1 MVSPTPQKRF
11 FYSSLIFPS
20 LRDNHR
26 LLFCLILL
34 FFFLP
39 EVFFMYLGIHSFLFF
54 VFIAQMVSYW
64 TDFCNLFLLAV
75 KSWVIPANMET
86 TLIFWKRFL
95 PYFLM
100 FLLPGWPFSP
110 WPLFQSLLLP
120 SFQFLC
126 PSYLVS
132 LLLPTRFS
140 SHSLIYCST
149 SQISGFEEVF
159 CYGLQAHFLSLY
171 WTSYRPPCSPSLAP
185 SASNLVHWG
194 YLWKSAPFLLL
205 SLFWVNKEISFRLH
219 FGVYIQIM
227 SRPK

>member
-110 WPLFQSLLLP
+110 WPLSSLFCYLP
-120 SFQFLC
+120 SNSSVLLTSFLC
-126 PSYLVS
+126 SYPHGFPATPSSTVA
-132 LLLPTRFS
+132 LPRFLAS
-140 SHSLIYCST
+140 KKFSVLGSKP
-149 SQISGFEEVF
+149 IS
-159 CYGLQAHFLSLY
+159 
-171 WTSYRPPCSPSLAP
+171 
-185 SASNLVHWG
+185 
-194 YLWKSAPFLLL
+194 
-205 SLFWVNKEISFRLH
+205 SLFIGHPIDHPAPPPWPHQPPI
-219 FGVYIQIM
+219 
-227 SRPK
+227 